1 MSKCVLRRAIE
12 VMQMQYIGV
21 KSMLKRLCK
30 RLGLGKFG
38 RNQKGSVKLL
48 VGLSTPLVLLMT
60 GAGLDTAELYRARIN
75 FQNAVDAG
83 TLMAAKT
90 LAGTGSTS
98 KAATA
103 GEEVFYAN
111 IRSIAEDISH
121 ASITFDMGSGDCIST
136 PVTSNATLQK
146 RVFFAFIRAATRDV
160 VNEKGGTGI
169 IDGTQKATDAEHM
182 VEMNASA
189 DVECGSDTIEIAMV
203 LDNSGSMGY
212 NSKIETLRS
221 AASNLVNTLHTT
233 IGQQITPDPLKFS
246 LVPFSSMVNIGASNK
261 NASWMDTTG
270 VSPIHHEHLNW
281 SEDPSAV
288 RAGNVWRT
296 ASGQPLT
303 RFTLYDQLPGVS
315 WEGCVEARP
324 HPHHTQDTLPST
336 NNPES
341 MFVPSFAPDTPD
353 NWTGQY
359 EQIWGTHSSQET
371 CTSFQSQYYYDRYGR
386 LRTRSSRRCR
396 VWSDGY
402 RGDVHPQDWG
412 YRPYWD
418 DRIEYQRGEF
428 IGSNEEV
435 TDWYNGNQISEEKFQ
450 NNYLKDDHNFPSSLG
465 NAKSRTYTGTGADQY
480 KRQSWT
486 WKYFNSPNPR
496 DVNND
501 RSGIPS
507 VVGLPGGP
515 NNFCDSQAITDLTT
529 DQPTVINAISSM
541 IANGAT
547 NVQAGVAWGW
557 RTLSPDEPFTQGR
570 SYNIAD
576 NKKIMIVMTDGN
588 NTAYP
593 IDYFYSGY
601 SKANKG
607 YYNTWG
613 HSENERLFEGFDE
626 IANPTHDF
634 NTFRKAMDEHLIET
648 CTNAKA
654 AGITIY
660 SIAFD
665 VPNGSSVKSMLETC
679 ASNDL
684 GGTKLYYD
692 AGNNAELVATFQ
704 RIAEKLAELAIT
716 R

>member
-1 MSKCVLRRAIE
+1 
-12 VMQMQYIGV
+12 
-21 KSMLKRLCK
+21 MLKRLCK
-30 RLGLGKFG
+30 RLGLGKFV
-38 RNQKGSVKLL
+38 RNIDGSIKLL

-90 LAGTGSTS
+90 LAGTGSTT
-98 KAATA
+98 KASIA

-111 IRSIAEDISH
+111 IRSIAADVSD
-121 ASITFDMGSGDCIST
+121 ASITFDMGTGDCISA
-136 PVTSNATLQK
+136 PVRSTAILHK
-146 RVFFAFIRAATRDV
+146 KVFFAFMRAATRDV
-160 VNEKGGTGI
+160 VGAHGNTGI
-169 IDGTQKATDAEHM
+169 IDGTQKATEAESM
-182 VEMNASA
+182 VEMTATA

-212 NSKIETLRS
+212 DGKIETLR
-221 AASNLVNTLHTT
+221 AASTNLVNTLHTT
-233 IGQQITPDPLKFS
+233 VGQQITPDPLKFS
-246 LVPFSSMVNIGASNK
+246 LIPFSSMVNVGANKK

-270 VSPIHHEHLNW
+270 VSPIHHEHFNW
-281 SEDPSAV
+281 ADDPSAV

-296 ASGQPLT
+296 ASGDPLT
-303 RFTLYDQLPGVS
+303 RFTVYDQLPGVS
-315 WEGCVEARP
+315 WEGCVEGRP
-324 HPHHTQDTLPST
+324 YPHHTRDTEPT
-336 NNPES
+336 TVNPET

-353 NWTGQY
+353 NWNGQY
-359 EQIWGTHSSQET
+359 EQIWATRDSQET
-371 CTSFQSQYYYDRYGR
+371 CTQFQSAYYYYYGR
-386 LRTRSSRRCR
+386 WRTRSSRRCER
-396 VWSDGY
+396 WSDGY
-402 RGDVHPQDWG
+402 RGDKHPQDWG

-418 DRIEYQRGEF
+418 DRIQYQRGEF
-428 IGSNEEV
+428 IGSTEEI
-435 TDWYNGNQISEEKFQ
+435 TDWFNGNQIREEKFQ
-450 NNYLKDDHNFPSSLG
+450 NNYLKDDHNFPAALG
-465 NAKSRTYTGTGADQY
+465 NPRSRTYTGTGTDQF

-486 WKYFNSPNPR
+486 WKYFNNPNPR
-496 DVNND
+496 DVNEN

-529 DQPTVINAISSM
+529 DQPTVVTAISNM

-557 RTLSPDEPFTQGR
+557 RTLSPDEPFSQGR
-570 SYNIAD
+570 SYSVGD

-613 HSENERLFEGFDE
+613 HSANGRLFEGFDQ

-634 NTFRKAMDEHLIET
+634 TTFRKAMDEHLVET

-660 SIAFD
+660 SIAFE
-665 VPNGSSVKSMLETC
+665 VPNGSSVKTMMENC

-692 AGNNAELVATFQ
+692 AGNNAELIATFQ